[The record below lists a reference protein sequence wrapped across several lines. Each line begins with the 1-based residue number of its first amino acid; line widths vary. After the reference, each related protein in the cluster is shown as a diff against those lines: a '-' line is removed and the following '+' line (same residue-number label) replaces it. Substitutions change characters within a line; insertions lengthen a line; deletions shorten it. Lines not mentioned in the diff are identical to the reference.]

1 MPPRD
6 NSEDDLNSKTEEN
19 KAEFVTDEDS
29 DAETAELS
37 RLRCTSVRTEV
48 IAEKKQRRDRR
59 NRCADYPGLA
69 FGSAAFGSETMM
81 KFNIIKNELHNIMRS
96 QLKRVDGEATALATR
111 IKEFDANL
119 EKSEQLIKTATLA
132 LAETVELEMER
143 KRIKRENNEEDS
155 DCDES
160 DPLRQF
166 DAQMALL
173 EGKLVQAKQLASQD
187 HIISLPA
194 VLENKH
200 KDPLTPNISENK
212 EDQE

>member
-1 MPPRD
+1 M
-6 NSEDDLNSKTEEN
+6 
-19 KAEFVTDEDS
+19 
-29 DAETAELS
+29 
-37 RLRCTSVRTEV
+37 
-48 IAEKKQRRDRR
+48 
-59 NRCADYPGLA
+59 
-69 FGSAAFGSETMM
+69 
-81 KFNIIKNELHNIMRS
+81 
-96 QLKRVDGEATALATR
+96 ATR

-143 KRIKRENNEEDS
+143 KRIKKENNEDDS

-187 HIISLPA
+187 HIISLQS

-200 KDPLTPNISENK
+200 KDQLMSDSLENK
-212 EDQE
+212 EAQISDVKYFCSQLARTMSLRSEKRRKKKKGREREQSN